1 MWVGSNICFGFIVC
15 SPQHKGCWSFRKCQ
29 EGVKVL
35 DDFKW
40 KKVQEGWSCPGW
52 ADFVAVG
59 RMVLAHRYCWAQGFK
74 EQPMEK
80 SLRKPMRKYQEKK
93 THGIKCYHLLS
104 PSDRA
109 FRAFFGRGVQFNQP
123 AFDQK
128 TMKVSSWIF
137 CRVAIF
143 VALKT
148 RFFERWWTDGS
159 LKTRPSISQR
169 QKEWY
174 DLFMMLVD
182 AITCRNVSCTCIHH
196 TLLITD
202 KCCFVTVK
210 NCQI

>member
-15 SPQHKGCWSFRKCQ
+15 SPQHQGCWSFRKCQ

-40 KKVQEGWSCPGW
+40 REGWSCPGW
-52 ADFVAVG
+52 ANFVAVG

-74 EQPMEK
+74 EQPMEN
-80 SLRKPMRKYQEKK
+80 PFENPWENTWEKK
-93 THGIKCYHLLS
+93 NMGFFPPCLLS
-104 PSDRA
+104 PSITVA
-109 FRAFFGRGVQFNQP
+109 TCLFGRGVQFNQP

-128 TMKVSSWIF
+128 TMKVSSWILPQF
-137 CRVAIF
+137 
-143 VALKT
+143 LWPYGWKT
-148 RFFERWWTDGS
+148 RWWKMMNTCS

-169 QKEWY
+169 QKERY
-174 DLFMMLVD
+174 DLWKMMLVD
-182 AITCRNVSCTCIHH
+182 AISCWNMSCTCIHH

-202 KCCFVTVK
+202 KCCIVTVK

>member
-52 ADFVAVG
+52 TDFVAVG

-74 EQPMEK
+74 ETTHGKIP
-80 SLRKPMRKYQEKK
+80 SK
-93 THGIKCYHLLS
+93 THGKIPWNKKPWDKCYHLLS

-109 FRAFFGRGVQFNQP
+109 KSNVPFSVRGVQFNQP

-128 TMKVSSWIF
+128 TMKVSSWILSRGNF
-137 CRVAIF
+137 CGHTGWKHAE
-143 VALKT
+143 
-148 RFFERWWTDGS
+148 ERWWTDAVWKHDLPY
-159 LKTRPSISQR
+159 LKGR
-169 QKEWY
+169 KN
-174 DLFMMLVD
+174 DM
-182 AITCRNVSCTCIHH
+182 SCEKWC
-196 TLLITD
+196 
-202 KCCFVTVK
+202 
-210 NCQI
+210 